1 MLAELAILNAA
12 YGVIKTTFTNGKELL
27 NAGTGVHDYLSAE
40 QQVKKKLDAGE
51 GDVVTRF
58 KAKKALQK
66 AEEELKFMLN
76 KESLGGYH
84 EWLQFKAD
92 YYNEQKE
99 IRKKILKQQQKRKAA
114 LREKI
119 HDIIKVTFGVVA
131 FFTVLTIVGVTL
143 YVKGYY

>member
-27 NAGTGVHDYLSAE
+27 NAGTDVHDYLSAE
-40 QQVKKKLDAGE
+40 QQVKKKLEAGE

-76 KESLGGYH
+76 KEGLLGYQ

-99 IRKKILKQQQKRKAA
+99 IKRKILRQEQRRKAA

-119 HDIIKVTFGVVA
+119 DAVIKVTFGVVV
-131 FFTVLTIVGVTL
+131 FFAILAAIGVTL